1 MQLPFPSAKNG
12 MGNPEQSAR
21 ENGRFASGSA
31 QTPVLRAL
39 GLHTLLRWQCVRL
52 VGGAQRRRLLITK
65 RTHYSHLPF

>member
-1 MQLPFPSAKNG
+1 MQNAKNG

-31 QTPVLRAL
+31 QTPVLRAS

-52 VGGAQRRRLLITK
+52 VGARARSARVSLRRSRND
-65 RTHYSHLPF
+65 S